1 MTKQFNIQNFL
12 SENREVVISKYNEI
26 SNNKFFTGITLKDFM
41 MQVYSRMDQQNAK
54 SEKKASSILP
64 TILGEVAFNN
74 SRPYT
79 F

>member
-26 SNNKFFTGITLKDFM
+26 SNNKFFTGITLKNFM
-41 MQVYSRMDQQNAK
+41 MQVYNRMDQQNAK
-54 SEKKASSILP
+54 SEKRAFNIFN
-64 TILGEVAFNN
+64 TVLGEVAYNN
-74 SRPYT
+74 SRPFT